1 MGYILFLDDMDVFTI
16 ISNLKKK
23 KELSVQ
29 NDRITE
35 ELNKTKATL
44 IRLDSIS
51 YFEEY
56 ARSKKFYK
64 KDDEDIFV
72 IIPKD

>member
-23 KELSVQ
+23 KELSAQ
-29 NDRITE
+29 NDRITD

>member
-23 KELSVQ
+23 KELSAQ